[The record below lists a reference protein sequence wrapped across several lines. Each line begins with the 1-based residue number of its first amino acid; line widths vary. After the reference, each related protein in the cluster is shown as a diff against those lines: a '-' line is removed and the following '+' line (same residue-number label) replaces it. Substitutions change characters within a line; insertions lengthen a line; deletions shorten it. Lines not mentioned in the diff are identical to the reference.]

1 MISKRTKPPGAYVGS
16 ESKLQASA
24 IRLVRSLLP
33 GALVIHV
40 PNGRNAGSARMGG
53 FWKGQGVVSGVPDIL
68 VFKPS
73 WDFIIDDWHNTR
85 FLGLALELKVWPG
98 KPSAEQLAV
107 HEKLREAGWHV
118 EVCYSLNEVEAAIKT
133 TYRHET

>member
-1 MISKRTKPPGAYVGS
+1 MMKRTKPPGAYVGS

-53 FWKGQGVVSGVPDIL
+53 FWNGQGVVSGVPDIL

-85 FLGLALELKVWPG
+85 FLGLAIELKVWPG
-98 KPSAEQLAV
+98 KPSIEQLAV
-107 HEKLREAGWHV
+107 HEKLREAGWRV
-118 EVCYSLNEVEAAIKT
+118 EVCYSINEVERAVKT
-133 TYRHET
+133 TYQHET

>member
-1 MISKRTKPPGAYVGS
+1 MMKRTKPPGAYVGS

-40 PNGRNAGSARMGG
+40 PNGRNAGSASMGG

-68 VFKPS
+68 AFRPAP
-73 WDFIIDDWHNTR
+73 DHT
-85 FLGLALELKVWPG
+85 GLAIELKVWPG
-98 KPSAEQLAV
+98 KPSIEQLAV
-107 HEKLREAGWHV
+107 HDKLREAGWHV
-118 EVCYSLNEVEAAIKT
+118 EVCYSINEVELAVKT
-133 TYRHET
+133 TYQYET